1 MENTEDIQASV
12 SAAFDSVAVINDS
25 TSDTDTIARNKE
37 HLKIMLGKDYFLESL
52 TEAQAA
58 ELQTASE

>member
-25 TSDTDTIARNKE
+25 TSDADTIARNKE
-37 HLKIMLGKDYFLESL
+37 HLTIMLGKDYFLEAL
-52 TEAQAA
+52 TEVQAT

>member
-12 SAAFDSVAVINDS
+12 SAAFDSVTVINDS
-25 TSDTDTIARNKE
+25 TSDADTIARNKE
-37 HLKIMLGKDYFLESL
+37 HLTIMLGKDYFLEAL
-52 TEAQAA
+52 TEVQAT